1 MYCPKCGDQMVEDGE
16 IFTCVKGRSP
26 TSIDLARRL
35 REYEE
40 KGRNAIL
47 SVSNRSFRFGGLWF
61 CPCCAT
67 DLQEQEL
74 GFYCAGCGRSL
85 DKWLF
90 IFSSSS
96 IPIGIKSK
104 INGLSP

>member
-35 REYEE
+35 REYEAG
-40 KGRNAIL
+40 KQLISQKKVHRGGAWIF
-47 SVSNRSFRFGGLWF
+47 RSKNWVFTVPDVAEVLISG
-61 CPCCAT
+61 
-67 DLQEQEL
+67 
-74 GFYCAGCGRSL
+74 
-85 DKWLF
+85 LF

-96 IPIGIKSK
+96 IPLG
-104 INGLSP
+104 